1 MIYCFVYLR
10 QQQVKIQIRAWSGI
24 RVLARAADRL
34 EPTCLLLEGH
44 TERDRSPYETR
55 RPVLLTFLSTL
66 KFIDES
72 ISDVFN
78 RKEVCLSARVGYGCR
93 EAVRLSLRTAR
104 RSVQT
109 HRTILAR
116 EKKKKNT
123 PQNRRIPNA
132 WVTVTRFGNGVSP
145 VSECS
150 RGNVSVLYILSG
162 ELNTNLCLRR
172 KTLSSAWN
180 WTSCGLTPIYPAT
193 HRSWV
198 NN

>member
-116 EKKKKNT
+116 EKKKKKT
-123 PQNRRIPNA
+123 PHKTDGFPTLE
-132 WVTVTRFGNGVSP
+132 WLWLVLET
-145 VSECS
+145 ES
-150 RGNVSVLYILSG
+150 RPWASVRG
-162 ELNTNLCLRR
+162 ETCPCCISCLE
-172 KTLSSAWN
+172 N
-180 WTSCGLTPIYPAT
+180 
-193 HRSWV
+193 
-198 NN
+198 

>member
-116 EKKKKNT
+116 EKKKKKHPTKQTDSQRLSDCDSFWKRSLARERVFEGKRVRVVYPVWRIKHELVFEEENT
-123 PQNRRIPNA
+123 EQCVKLDELWINA
-132 WVTVTRFGNGVSP
+132 D
-145 VSECS
+145 
-150 RGNVSVLYILSG
+150 LSCDTQKLG
-162 ELNTNLCLRR
+162 Q
-172 KTLSSAWN
+172 
-180 WTSCGLTPIYPAT
+180 
-193 HRSWV
+193 
-198 NN
+198 